1 MAGSSLFSIAIQ
13 KLKPENMAVGV
24 FGVASVAMA
33 CVAFATNGD
42 LAFTALNVFEMCVG
56 VYFPVM
62 GTMKGAIVP
71 EDKRAAIYN
80 LYRIP
85 LNFIVLFSLLTDLT
99 PTQSFSLNATML
111 AVAFVLQIILMKRR
125 RLNVQSSV
133 GDEEGEEVALIEA
146 V

>member
-1 MAGSSLFSIAIQ
+1 MG
-13 KLKPENMAVGV
+13 M
-24 FGVASVAMA
+24 
-33 CVAFATNGD
+33 VAFSSSGD
-42 LAFTALNVFEMCVG
+42 VAFSAMNLFEMCVG

-99 PTQSFSLNATML
+99 PKQSFQLNCSMLSVAT
-111 AVAFVLQIILMKRR
+111 VLQIILMKRR
-125 RLNVQSSV
+125 SLH
-133 GDEEGEEVALIEA
+133 DEQEEKVPSEVREQEA
-146 V
+146 VPLSTDTEV

>member
-1 MAGSSLFSIAIQ
+1 M
-13 KLKPENMAVGV
+13 
-24 FGVASVAMA
+24 
-33 CVAFATNGD
+33 
-42 LAFTALNVFEMCVG
+42 
-56 VYFPVM
+56 YFPVM

-85 LNFIVLFSLLTDLT
+85 SNFIVLFSLLTGLT

-125 RLNVQSSV
+125 RLNVQSSPA
-133 GDEEGEEVALIEA
+133 GDDDELEVARTYSMQYCERREEEEDVTPTAAI
-146 V
+146 

>member
-1 MAGSSLFSIAIQ
+1 
-13 KLKPENMAVGV
+13 
-24 FGVASVAMA
+24 
-33 CVAFATNGD
+33 
-42 LAFTALNVFEMCVG
+42 
-56 VYFPVM
+56 
-62 GTMKGAIVP
+62 MKGAIVP

-99 PTQSFSLNATML
+99 PTQSFSLNTAML
-111 AVAFVLQIILMKRR
+111 AVAFALQIILMKRR

-133 GDEEGEEVALIEA
+133 GDEEGGEVALTEPLTGEP